1 MSTSA
6 RSRSARSRSAR
17 TRSARSRSARDG
29 QGVEVA
35 RAVLG
40 VAHLMLAGR
49 RGAPHRVLHGVLAV
63 RQTGQAAITARIGT
77 ADAHTAGAVVD
88 VTMLPLLL
96 LPRFRRFALGQA
108 LLAVLLAVA
117 EVASVGR
124 GRR

>member
-1 MSTSA
+1 MS
-6 RSRSARSRSAR
+6 RSPRHRSARPRSAQ
-17 TRSARSRSARDG
+17 DG
-29 QGVEVA
+29 RIVEVV
-35 RAVLG
+35 RAVVG
-40 VAHLMLAGR
+40 VAHLVLAGR

-63 RQTGQAAITARIGT
+63 RQTGQAAITARIDT

-88 VTMLPLLL
+88 VLHGATMLPLLL

-108 LLAVLLAVA
+108 VLAVLLAVA